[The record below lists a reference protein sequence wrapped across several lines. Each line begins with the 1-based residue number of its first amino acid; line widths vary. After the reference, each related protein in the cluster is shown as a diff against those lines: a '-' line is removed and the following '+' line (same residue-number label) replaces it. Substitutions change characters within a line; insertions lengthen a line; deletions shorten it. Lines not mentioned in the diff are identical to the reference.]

1 MARCYREDR
10 CLTPI
15 ELIDGRIAQLDRLAV
30 EAAFAGSRRADG
42 DRLRLL
48 LAALRA
54 LRRNKLG
61 KDAEEGLSGS

>member
-1 MARCYREDR
+1 M
-10 CLTPI
+10 TPI

-61 KDAEEGLSGS
+61 KDAEEV